1 MLDYVKDYAVLF
13 GGYPNKKQRSNLCKS
28 SKLLGVN
35 FFETSFAKLDFKALS
50 AFSRFLQKN
59 GLNFRNKLDF
69 SLSYD
74 ILELDSF
81 IHGAGGAPAA
91 VRNPNN
97 KEVSMATLN
106 DIAARL
112 GISKSTVSKGLS
124 NASDV
129 SEDLRK
135 KIMEVA
141 AEMGYSGRRTQ
152 KRLCVLVE
160 NMGYT
165 EPNQFGYELIA
176 GFTQMASAEGWVV
189 DAVPYTKER
198 QAHETYRDFMAQ
210 GGYQGAFL
218 LGFSLVDPWMQGE
231 FQTVQ
236 IPTVLYDNRIPE
248 NPFMASIGCDCRGG
262 MEAAVRHLYG
272 QGHRRI
278 GLLFSALDSYIV
290 KERYNA
296 FFSAMEKCGLE
307 VDQDLIGL
315 GYYVAETTRKYLPK
329 FVERGATA
337 ILCSDDSRAL
347 AAYTECCDRRLR
359 VPEDVSIIGFDDL
372 PISAYMNPPLT
383 TIRQNRL
390 ALGKCGYY
398 ALSCLLNGVDIDSI
412 LLRAPLV
419 VRGSTGP
426 AGAQR
431 EAS

>member
-1 MLDYVKDYAVLF
+1 
-13 GGYPNKKQRSNLCKS
+13 
-28 SKLLGVN
+28 
-35 FFETSFAKLDFKALS
+35 
-50 AFSRFLQKN
+50 
-59 GLNFRNKLDF
+59 
-69 SLSYD
+69 
-74 ILELDSF
+74 
-81 IHGAGGAPAA
+81 
-91 VRNPNN
+91 
-97 KEVSMATLN
+97 MATLN

-135 KIMEVA
+135 KIVEVA

-165 EPNQFGYELIA
+165 DPNQFGYELIA

-189 DAVPYTKER
+189 DVMPFSKEE
-198 QAHETYRDFMAQ
+198 QEGASYGQFMAQ

-218 LGFSLVDPWMQGE
+218 LGFSLVDPWMKDE
-231 FQTVQ
+231 FHTAR
-236 IPTVLYDNRIPE
+236 IPTVLYDNRIPG
-248 NPFMASIGCDCRGG
+248 NPFMASVGCDSAGG
-262 MEAAVRHLYG
+262 MEAAVRHLREL
-272 QGHRRI
+272 GHRRI
-278 GLLFSALDSYIV
+278 GLLSGALDSYII

-296 FFSAMEKCGLE
+296 FFSAMERCGLE
-307 VDQDLIGL
+307 ADPELIGV
-315 GYYVAETTRKYLPK
+315 GYFVAETTRKCLPRLIK
-329 FVERGATA
+329 GGATA

-347 AAYTECCDRRLR
+347 AAYTECVDRRVR
-359 VPEDVSIIGFDDL
+359 VPGDMSIIGFDDL

-383 TIRQNRL
+383 TIRQNRA

-412 LLRAPLV
+412 LLRAPLI

-426 AGAQR
+426 AAAPPQGPAGEQ
-431 EAS
+431 EASYGG